1 MEFTKKLAETTEEIF
16 STMLFMDVAPQQP
29 LAAEK
34 RIMDC
39 QVSAMIGLSGGF
51 SAMLGVH
58 CPAPVG
64 LGIAGAMLGMK
75 LDEVDADVKD
85 ALGEI
90 ANMLAGG
97 LKERFSQ
104 EDIALDLAIPTAIS
118 GKSYT
123 IAAPSGSKRV
133 VVPFTIETGQF
144 FIEIKYHLA

>member
-34 RIMDC
+34 RILDC

-51 SAMLGVH
+51 SAMLG
-58 CPAPVG
+58 
-64 LGIAGAMLGMK
+64 ME